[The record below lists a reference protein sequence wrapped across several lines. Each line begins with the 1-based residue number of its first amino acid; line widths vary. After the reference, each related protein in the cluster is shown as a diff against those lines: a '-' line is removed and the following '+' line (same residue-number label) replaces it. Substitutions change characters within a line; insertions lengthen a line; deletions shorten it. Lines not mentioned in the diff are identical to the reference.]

1 MKDGSAGKEGARE
14 RTPGGKYRC
23 PYCRGAIET
32 PRGKCPACGKMLRPP
47 DCAPGAAGRRERRR
61 KIGLIKKDAERQ
73 KAALGGFAPSGRR
86 SPLFYLAV
94 ISGLAVLG
102 VAFMNAMRRAGS
114 GPAGE
119 DRKIV
124 RAMRGADTIA
134 EALGRFKFHN
144 GEYPLEQGAEGLSR
158 HDGIAALVEKE
169 PVRYPKSRGPYLKA
183 RRWIPGENGERSV
196 PAPIEDPWGRPY
208 EYALSTNGT
217 PSVTSFGP
225 DGKRGTDDDIHAS
238 AAAFEKPFVDTS
250 WTNDWVHYTKRGII
264 VRPTPPEERIVE
276 DNGEAIFPW
285 LLGGVCVLGAVLLA
299 LVAALWRFRLPKEPA
314 AGAAAAARDSATR
327 RDGPAARD
335 EGNDPP
341 EKRNVN
347 EEKRK

>member
-217 PSVTSFGP
+217 PSVTSF
-225 DGKRGTDDDIHAS
+225 
-238 AAAFEKPFVDTS
+238 
-250 WTNDWVHYTKRGII
+250 
-264 VRPTPPEERIVE
+264 
-276 DNGEAIFPW
+276 
-285 LLGGVCVLGAVLLA
+285 LGALHETRHNSQA
-299 LVAALWRFRLPKEPA
+299 YAAGGADRGRQRRGDISVAARRRVRAWRRPAGARGGAVALQAAQGAGRRRCGRRNGFRDA
-314 AGAAAAARDSATR
+314 AGRPRRAR
-327 RDGPAARD
+327 
-335 EGNDPP
+335 
-341 EKRNVN
+341 
-347 EEKRK
+347 